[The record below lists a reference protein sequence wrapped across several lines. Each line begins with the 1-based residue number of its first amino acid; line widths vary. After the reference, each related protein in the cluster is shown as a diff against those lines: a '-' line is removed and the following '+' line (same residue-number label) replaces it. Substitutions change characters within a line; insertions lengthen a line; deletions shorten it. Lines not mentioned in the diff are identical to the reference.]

1 MNNTHLLVTGFAPFD
16 GRTVNSSWVAAK
28 AIENSYSDIKLDVL
42 ELPVVWGAPLR
53 LLKAM
58 CEKSA
63 PSIIVSLG
71 EGKPGQF
78 EIETVAHNFRKARK
92 DNNSDFPPS
101 SKIKADGPESHFPNA
116 PCKEFR
122 QKLAEKFPVVLSDDA
137 GSFLC
142 EETLYTL
149 EALRLSNSDLRMTLF
164 VHLPPYGTVLN
175 DGRTV
180 CDDTVLSEFAH
191 HLIDTTLNIYREG
204 TVITD

>member
-1 MNNTHLLVTGFAPFD
+1 MPEISNNTRLLVTGFAPFD
-16 GRTVNSSWVAAK
+16 GRSINSSWVAAK
-28 AIENSYSDIKLDVL
+28 AIQNSYADIKLDVL

-53 LLKAM
+53 MLTAM

-71 EGKPGQF
+71 EGKVGQF
-78 EIETVAHNFRKARK
+78 EIETIARNFRKPRK

-101 SKIKADGPESHFPNA
+101 SKIRTDGPESHFPNA
-116 PCKEFR
+116 PCETFR
-122 QKLAEKFPVVLSDDA
+122 QQLAKKFPVKLSDDA

-149 EALRLSNSDLRMTLF
+149 GALGLSNTDLRMTLF

-175 DGRTV
+175 DGETL
-180 CDDTVLSEFAH
+180 CDDKVLSEFAH
-191 HLIDTTLNIYREG
+191 HLIDTTLNIFSKG
-204 TVITD
+204 L